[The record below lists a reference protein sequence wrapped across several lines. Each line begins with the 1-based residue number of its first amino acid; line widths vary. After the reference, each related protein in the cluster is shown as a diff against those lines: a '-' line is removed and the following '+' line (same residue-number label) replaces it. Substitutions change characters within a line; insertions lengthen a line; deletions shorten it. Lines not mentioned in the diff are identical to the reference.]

1 VNRARHPWWLGPAA
15 VLGTWL
21 MRLCAAT
28 WRYDIADRP
37 EYTAAA
43 DRGERFV
50 FAFWHSAMLAGAEL
64 HRGEGVAVLVS
75 QHRDGELITRLIQRL
90 GYVAAR
96 GSSTR
101 GGDAGVRELLA
112 WAEQG
117 RHLALTP
124 DGPRGPAE
132 RMKDG
137 VYYVA
142 VRTGRRVVPIGFGVH
157 PAWVLRSW
165 DGFRVPRPFARV
177 CVTHGAPIAFDD
189 AAGEG
194 AAEHARA
201 VLDDALGALTR
212 ETRQRAGEAS

>member
-1 VNRARHPWWLGPAA
+1 VSATRHPWWLGLAA
-15 VLGTWL
+15 VLGSWL
-21 MRLCAAT
+21 VRLLGAT
-28 WRYDIADRP
+28 WRYEVADRP
-37 EYTAAA
+37 EYTAAFA
-43 DRGERFV
+43 GGELFV
-50 FAFWHSAMLAGAEL
+50 YAFWHSGLLAGAYL
-64 HRGEGVAVLVS
+64 RRGEGVAVLVS
-75 QHRDGELITRLIQRL
+75 QHRDGELITRLIQGL
-90 GYVAAR
+90 GYVVAR

-112 WAEQG
+112 WAAQG

-142 VRTGRRVVPIGFGVH
+142 ARTGRRVVPIGFGVR

-177 CVTHGAPIAFDD
+177 CVTHGAPIALD
-189 AAGEG
+189 AEGGET
-194 AAEHARA
+194 ATERAR
-201 VLDDALGALTR
+201 LLLEEALTALTR
-212 ETRQRAGEAS
+212 ETRVRVGEAS